1 MREAIDKSVLKTV
14 YDSVAKRYDFQHSF
28 FTAGSDQRGR
38 RILVDEAISPGDRI
52 LDCGSGTGSTALLAL
67 KKAGP
72 SGNVV
77 LFDMSDGML
86 AVAKQRIEAA
96 GAGGQVE
103 FKTGDMLD
111 LPFEDNSFDV
121 VLSTY
126 SMCPVYDPGKGA
138 RELCRVT
145 KPGGRIA
152 IAHSTDPKNRVVKWL
167 ADKVEGL
174 VWHIPS
180 ISLGCRSV
188 SVLPVLERADC
199 KVALKR
205 HIGVPLW
212 PFLVFVVVKPAA

>member
-1 MREAIDKSVLKTV
+1 MRTAMNKGVLRAV
-14 YDSVAKRYDFQHSF
+14 YDRVANRYDFQHSF

-38 RILVDEAISPGDRI
+38 RILVDKAVSPGSSI

-72 SGNVV
+72 SGKAV

-86 AVAKQRIEAA
+86 TVAKKRLAEA
-96 GAGGQVE
+96 GAGNQVE
-103 FKTGDMLD
+103 FRTGDMLS

-126 SMCPVYDPGKGA
+126 SMCPLYDPAEGA
-138 RELCRVT
+138 RELFRVT
-145 KPGGRIA
+145 KPGGLIGV
-152 IAHSTDPKNRVVKWL
+152 AHSTDPKNPVVKWL
-167 ADKVEGL
+167 ADRVEGL

-188 SVLPVLERADC
+188 SVLPSLQQAGC
-199 KVALKR
+199 KVTFKK

-212 PFLVFVVVKPAA
+212 PFIVFVAEKPAT